1 MTLVTVIPAT
11 LANSYSAALATST
24 SAAVATCSPVAVA
37 TCSSAAL
44 ASSSSAAFASF
55 SPAALASSFPAAL
68 AAVEPGYAIVG
79 ILILVAMSMVG
90 VILVL
95 THIVGPRRRGP
106 IKDGT
111 YESGVDPISD
121 ARRRFNVRFYLV
133 AMLFLLFDVEIVFL
147 IPWAVLTPRLSTPS
161 GEAQVQWAAD
171 MVKRGYGSGFL
182 LAEIGLFFLMLLVG
196 YAYEWRRGALRWN

>member
-1 MTLVTVIPAT
+1 MDYAVPPEYGGAADCDASRSRKRDAGRRRSWILSDALWAALATLDAMTLVTVIPAT
-11 LANSYSAALATST
+11 LATS
-24 SAAVATCSPVAVA
+24 
-37 TCSSAAL
+37 
-44 ASSSSAAFASF
+44 
-55 SPAALASSFPAAL
+55 SPAVL
-68 AAVEPGYAIVG
+68 AAVEPGYAVVG
-79 ILILVAMSMVG
+79 ILILVVMTMVG
-90 VILVL
+90 VIMVL
-95 THIVGPRRRGP
+95 THVVGPRRKGP

-147 IPWAVLTPRLSTPS
+147 IPWAVLTPRLSTPA

-171 MVKRGYGSGFL
+171 MVERGYGNGFL